1 MTCTF
6 LPSQGKMSCNFDF
19 AGSTAGVERRGY
31 RITNDFRAS
40 QNPKHYVL
48 FGDFINS
55 PQVFSVSAIDSVNH
69 DINSY
74 ASNTEMEATYFD
86 KNLALSE
93 VASLTKLEKN
103 WDDEDGNPFTD
114 EEVKLF
120 LSVIEDLKKIP
131 RLSPTGCS
139 SLILDYEKKDGSY
152 LGFELYIDRMDVVWV
167 PENDFS
173 RTTKFR
179 VFHDFS
185 KLVNA
190 EIESFYA

>member
-1 MTCTF
+1 MTCAF
-6 LPSQGKMSCNFDF
+6 LPSQGKMSYNFNF

-48 FGDFINS
+48 FGDLINS
-55 PQVFSVSAIDSVNH
+55 PQISSVSAIDSVNH
-69 DINSY
+69 NISSY
-74 ASNTEMEATYFD
+74 ASNTEIETKYID
-86 KNLALSE
+86 KAIALSD
-93 VASLTKLEKN
+93 VASLAKLEKN

-120 LSVIEDLKKIP
+120 KSVIEDLNRTP

-152 LGFELYIDRMDVVWV
+152 LGFELYVDKMDVVWV

-179 VFHDFS
+179 VFRDFS
-185 KLVNA
+185 ALVNA